1 MDWFQASEIEQ
12 IRNISSDMDRT
23 GIFHEAA
30 LNIIYQHKLFK
41 LFVPERYNGR
51 FTALPEALRIFEQA
65 SWIDGN
71 FGWAVTIGSGGG
83 YFVSNFP
90 PDVSESVFGPRNALI
105 AGSGNATGTAVRVE
119 GGYRLS
125 GKWGYCSGAPNATTF
140 TATAVVGEGQ
150 EVLAFALEPEQAE
163 IVTDWHAFGLR
174 ATGSH
179 SIAVHDVFVPDER
192 VFRVG
197 HPEYDDS
204 PIYTYPFM
212 AFAVASFA
220 AVCLG
225 MGRHFLDE
233 CAQLVETNKI
243 RWDRTNPARAKFVSE
258 RIEEGKALLDTH
270 SKQFYDAAEQS
281 WSAHVKGEADEAY
294 AEEVIRSGRA
304 AAAAVLHSAQS
315 LFPHLGMAALMEHQ
329 TVNRLWRDLHTAAQH
344 ASLKE
349 Y

>member
-1 MDWFQASEIEQ
+1 MNWFQASEIEQ
-12 IRNISSDMDRT
+12 IRNLSSDMDRT
-23 GIFHEAA
+23 GILHEAA
-30 LNIIYQHKLFK
+30 LHIIYQQKLFK

-83 YFVSNFP
+83 YFVSSFP
-90 PDVSESVFGPRNALI
+90 PDVSEAVFSPKSALI
-105 AGSGNATGTAVRVE
+105 AGSGNATGTAIRVD

-125 GKWGYCSGAPNATTF
+125 GTWGYCSGAPHATTF
-140 TATAVVGEGQ
+140 TATALVDEGP
-150 EVLAFALEPEQAE
+150 EVLAFVLEPDQVE
-163 IVTDWHAFGLR
+163 IITDWHSFGLR

-179 SIAVHDVFVPDER
+179 SIAAHDVFIPQER
-192 VFRVG
+192 AFRVG
-197 HPEYDDS
+197 NSEYDAS

-225 MGRHFLDE
+225 IGRHFLDE
-233 CAQLVETNKI
+233 SAQLVEANQA

-258 RIEEGKALLDTH
+258 RIAEGKALLDRH
-270 SKQFYDAAEQS
+270 SHQFYHAVERS
-281 WSAHVKGEADEAY
+281 WSNHAEGGADEANT
-294 AEEVIRSGRA
+294 EEVVRHGRA
-304 AAAAVLHSAQS
+304 AAAAVLQSAQAI
-315 LFPHLGMAALMEHQ
+315 FPHLGMAALMEHQ
-329 TVNRLWRDLHTAAQH
+329 TINRVWRDLHTAAQH